1 MTERTAILLVYA
13 AMVVAVTVAL
23 IVLKALH
30 APNEGIALVCLLI
43 LCVAADTGSRVGLHY
58 ANKSSSERRD
68 R

>member
-13 AMVVAVTVAL
+13 AMVVATMTAL
-23 IVLKALH
+23 VGLKALH
-30 APNEGIALVCLLI
+30 ASNDAIVLVCLVI

-58 ANKSSSERRD
+58 ANKSSSKRRD